1 MRQYFIFFCILF
13 FMSGC
18 SSNSINERFE
28 VVYTINSRSS
38 FQLEGETRQQV
49 TIAVVPKLI
58 NISYFNAVRDGALE
72 AGRDLGVDI
81 IYKGPLLA
89 DVNQQMEIVKEF
101 IDLKVDVIAVS
112 ANDPIGL
119 APILLKAKEEGIHV
133 ITWDSDTV
141 TEARDFFVNMVE
153 PETLGRHLMNTLA
166 WNTEEDGEF
175 AILTGSLSASNLNEW
190 LHWIKVQNQEFYP
203 NMKLVEVVA
212 TDDDPTKAYILS
224 KDLLTLYPNLKGI
237 IGNTSVGPPSA
248 AQAVKELDKVGEIS
262 VVGLSP
268 PNQMNEHLKDG
279 SAQIV
284 TLWSPK
290 KLGYLT
296 VALAKNIQMGVSPF
310 DGQEI
315 PKVGKIRVI
324 DDMIIMEQPIDF
336 TKENVDQYDF

>member
-1 MRQYFIFFCILF
+1 
-13 FMSGC
+13 MSGC